1 MAAARDW
8 ALYLHNLI
16 KGNIRHPVLMKHIP
30 KIMPLLGYNFFGL
43 NTNDLTIECTN
54 SIEETIRGFFG
65 P

>member
-16 KGNIRHPVLMKHIP
+16 KGNIRHPVLVKHIP
-30 KIMPLLGYNFFGL
+30 KIMPLLGFNFFDLNTYDLIIECYNF
-43 NTNDLTIECTN
+43 
-54 SIEETIRGFFG
+54 IEEILT